1 MFRRKSDEKKVYRL
15 DAGGRFFGGGIT
27 HFGGSRRAVEDD
39 TAAGAAETMQIT
51 DESAG
56 EESEPPAER
65 EEPAAKPAEETGPRD
80 VTDTLNWLLGV
91 TLTGPDGAELGEDT
105 PADAECLL
113 TYTFAMPGDAGV
125 HAGDTVAVTLP
136 KEVSAADGA
145 AFQILD
151 AGGAAIAT
159 AAGDGQNIIVTFS
172 GDIPAGAAGS
182 FSINAS
188 FNAANIS
195 GENPVQISFPLSLGN
210 AQTIGVDFA
219 GETEESTSAVTAM
232 DAAVIETTH
241 TVSDGQTFDISTC
254 VDGDTVFVDAGA
266 TATITGSKNVQI
278 KCGAG
283 VKLTLDSV
291 ESNTS
296 GKKTTP
302 ALGFS
307 GTENTL
313 TLIGTNTLTSGHHAA
328 GINVPGETFLTIN
341 GSGSLTVKGGSESA
355 GIGCSGDGR
364 SSFGSVTINSGI
376 IKAIGGNLSNNYGGG
391 GAGIGSG
398 NYTVHSG
405 TITINGGTV
414 TANGGGGNYYQG
426 GAGIG
431 GGAYSYS
438 VKVIINGGTVTATG
452 GCYGAGIGGGYS
464 RSNGLVEITGGTVKA
479 NGGTYAAGIGSGGA
493 GANGGPVT
501 ISGGMITANGGANG
515 GAGIGGGDNGS
526 GGKVTISAGTVI
538 ANGNSAGGAGIGG
551 GVTGSGGAVVITG
564 GNVIA
569 VGGGHGKNI
578 GRGGQ
583 AGQYA
588 NDGTIKNTD
597 GTNIYATNIRLEG
610 SGAGGNEIQ
619 SITTDLAYSYGLNDV
634 FSGADGNLFF
644 YMPAGTKTT
653 EVTTPD
659 EDYGGTAVTSSGAAQ
674 VFSFI
679 VQGKDGREI
688 ELQTAGGYIQW
699 RYVGDDNWTNLEA
712 LADLT
717 GETGED
723 GKSVELRTSGGYIQ
737 WRQVGDDN
745 WTNLEALADITGAD
759 GREEK
764 EVIEEIISVDGEA
777 AVGIAGIAK
786 TGTDGNVDTY
796 TITFTD
802 GTGFIFTV
810 TNGLS
815 GASATVNDK
824 GELIFALGDGTK
836 INLGDTLQI
845 ADDMVAQGAADAY
858 YDLQSDEKGAATLW
872 VALAAL
878 ALALLTFLTFLS
890 HIGIIR
896 LPKRKNG

>member
-1 MFRRKSDEKKVYRL
+1 MKKKFIGLMLAAVFL
-15 DAGGRFFGGGIT
+15 MAA
-27 HFGGSRRAVEDD
+27 SPLLAVPARAVEDD

-113 TYTFAMPGDAGV
+113 TYTFALPADAGA

-136 KEVSAADGA
+136 KEISAADGA
-145 AFQILD
+145 VFQIID
-151 AGGAAIAT
+151 DGGVQIAAAF
-159 AAGDGQNIIVTFS
+159 GDGQSITVTFS

-219 GETEESTSAVTAM
+219 GETEESTPAVIAM
-232 DAAVIETTH
+232 DAAVMATTH

-254 VDGDTVFVDAGA
+254 ADGDTVFVDAGA
-266 TATITGSKNVQI
+266 TATLTGSGHVI
-278 KCGAG
+278 VKCGAG

-291 ESNTS
+291 YNNLSAIRDAC
-296 GKKTTP
+296 
-302 ALGFS
+302 ALRFTGVQ
-307 GTENTL
+307 NTL
-313 TLIGTNTLTSGHHAA
+313 ALVGTNTLVSGYDAA
-328 GINVPGETFLTIN
+328 GMNIPGGAELTIN
-341 GSGSLTVKGGSESA
+341 GSGSLTVHGGGGRA
-355 GIGCSGDGR
+355 GIGGG
-364 SSFGSVTINSGI
+364 GLTTINSGTV
-376 IKAIGGNLSNNYGGG
+376 KATGGKANTIGECGAGIGGRVIINGGTVTGTGGKPVSWYPNGG
-391 GAGIGSG
+391 GAGIGGDTFKTNSK
-398 NYTVHSG
+398 
-405 TITINGGTV
+405 IT
-414 TANGGGGNYYQG
+414 
-426 GAGIG
+426 
-431 GGAYSYS
+431 
-438 VKVIINGGTVTATG
+438 INGGTVTATG
-452 GCYGAGIGGGYS
+452 GYQAAGIGGGGCAKGGS
-464 RSNGLVEITGGTVKA
+464 VEITGGRVTA
-479 NGGTYAAGIGSGGA
+479 TGGYEAAGIGGGGCEAHTDGGTVAVSGGTVVAKGGEYAAGIGGGAYGNGGTFISSGGSVYA
-493 GANGGPVT
+493 VGSSKGKYPLLQASNIGK
-501 ISGGMITANGGANG
+501 
-515 GAGIGGGDNGS
+515 GGGDYHLTDGTKKNLYGKNVALTKIRLMGS
-526 GGKVTISAGTVI
+526 
-538 ANGNSAGGAGIGG
+538 SAGGA
-551 GVTGSGGAVVITG
+551 
-564 GNVIA
+564 
-569 VGGGHGKNI
+569 
-578 GRGGQ
+578 
-583 AGQYA
+583 
-588 NDGTIKNTD
+588 
-597 GTNIYATNIRLEG
+597 
-610 SGAGGNEIQ
+610 EIQ
-619 SITTDLAYSYGLNDV
+619 SITTDLEYSYGLNGV
-634 FSGADGNLFF
+634 YSNVDGYLYF
-644 YMPAGTKTT
+644 YMPNRTKTT
-653 EVTTPD
+653 EINTPD
-659 EDYGGTAVTSSGAAQ
+659 EDYGGTAVTSDSSE
-674 VFSFI
+674 VFNFI

-699 RYVGDDNWTNLEA
+699 RYVGDDTWTNLEA

-759 GREEK
+759 GADGADGREEK
-764 EVIEEIISVDGEA
+764 EVIEEIIGAAGEA

-824 GELIFALGDGTK
+824 GELIFTLGDGTK

-845 ADDMVAQGAADAY
+845 ADDLVAQGAADAY

-878 ALALLTFLTFLS
+878 ALALLTFLS